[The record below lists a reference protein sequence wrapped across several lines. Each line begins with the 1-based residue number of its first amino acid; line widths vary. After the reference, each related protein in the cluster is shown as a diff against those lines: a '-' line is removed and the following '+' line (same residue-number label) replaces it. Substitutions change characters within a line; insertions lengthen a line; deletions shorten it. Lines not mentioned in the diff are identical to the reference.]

1 MSTKNS
7 IVDKRIIKSK
17 IALKESLL
25 SLMQNK
31 DFKAITITDI
41 VQLANLN
48 RGTFYKHYHY
58 KEDLL
63 NEVIEDVV
71 ADLIISYRE
80 PYKQMENFVI
90 RELNS
95 SAVKIFEHV
104 EKHASFYTLT
114 VKTNVLYG
122 FQNRICI
129 ELKRLALEDLSNI
142 YTNTNN
148 KIDNNLLASYTSYA
162 ILGMMIEWVK
172 AGFQHSSSYMAEQLI
187 EILHTAPVK
196 ITYRTNPIS
205 E

>member
-41 VQLANLN
+41 VQLADLN

-58 KEDLL
+58 KEELL
-63 NEVIEDVV
+63 NEIIEDVV

-80 PYKQMENFVI
+80 PYKQVKKFVI

-104 EKHASFYTLT
+104 EKHSSFYTLI
-114 VKTNVLYG
+114 VKSNVLYG

-172 AGFQHSSSYMAEQLI
+172 EGFQHSSSYMAEQLI
-187 EILHTAPVK
+187 EILNTAPVK